1 MKQKISINNM
11 EYDWNEK
18 ELYRVDH
25 DLFYPPNDEELEA
38 LVSILKKHY
47 TTIKIISLLLEE

>member
-1 MKQKISINNM
+1 M